1 MYIYLFILFIITYFI
16 LCYLFLNI
24 YNMKKSRKMKNE
36 EFSNKLNSE
45 YFKSNKKFT
54 ILISLDKDKKK
65 LSTTGGLRHAQN
77 QIKLL
82 INIANL
88 LNRRL
93 ILPRPYSILSKN
105 HSEISPKT
113 KWSYY
118 WKGLKLDDK
127 NIKNSS
133 DILKNNVNLYD
144 VYDKNLLQKLKNNNS
159 EYIGIHIY
167 DQNNNYHYGNY
178 YSYLLKNI
186 QNKEIDFE
194 YSNKITNIA
203 NKIIRKH
210 FPYNTIHIRRGDI
223 IKNDSCY
230 GKKSEIING
239 TSIESII
246 SKLKENKIKKVFI
259 FSNEKDL
266 NYLYK
271 LKLECK
277 KNKIRT
283 FFENN
288 LHNGI
293 YFNDNIKDN
302 YFLLLLNSYI
312 AKFGIK
318 HICTVAE
325 RMDTK
330 CNDYLVKNN

>member
-127 NIKNSS
+127 NIKNSRLFIS
-133 DILKNNVNLYD
+133 KNCLKYWVF
-144 VYDKNLLQKLKNNNS
+144 K
-159 EYIGIHIY
+159 
-167 DQNNNYHYGNY
+167 
-178 YSYLLKNI
+178 
-186 QNKEIDFE
+186 
-194 YSNKITNIA
+194 
-203 NKIIRKH
+203 
-210 FPYNTIHIRRGDI
+210 FPYAIRL
-223 IKNDSCY
+223 N
-230 GKKSEIING
+230 NH
-239 TSIESII
+239 
-246 SKLKENKIKKVFI
+246 
-259 FSNEKDL
+259 NE
-266 NYLYK
+266 
-271 LKLECK
+271 
-277 KNKIRT
+277 
-283 FFENN
+283 
-288 LHNGI
+288 
-293 YFNDNIKDN
+293 
-302 YFLLLLNSYI
+302 
-312 AKFGIK
+312 
-318 HICTVAE
+318 
-325 RMDTK
+325 
-330 CNDYLVKNN
+330 